1 MDKDMVA
8 KAKQTSLQSQ
18 TVSLMDAIKRQEA
31 GFKLALPK
39 NYDASRFTRIVM
51 TAVRQNPKLQ
61 QCSKE
66 SLLASMMLSAQLGL
80 EPNSPLQESYVI
92 PYGDKAEFQVGYRGL
107 LKLAWN
113 SGLITLIDYDKI
125 CENDKYEYSKG
136 FDAKFKHQPAF
147 GDRGKAIAYYA
158 YAEIKGGGKALH
170 LMSTEEIEAHAKR
183 FSKAYKSSSSPWK
196 SDFDAMAI
204 KTVIIQLADKKLP
217 KATTNEAIMFH
228 QAVSKDSTINS
239 MPEDKFGRSVEVEEF
254 EVVDVA
260 EELAEEKKVEI
271 KVPAKRNPVPKEV
284 KPKVEVDEIPK
295 QDPSPEV
302 KALFEDK

>member
-1 MDKDMVA
+1 MDKNAVA
-8 KAKQTSLQSQ
+8 KAKQTSMQSQ
-18 TVSLMDAIKRQEA
+18 ASSLMSAIKKQER

-92 PYGDKAEFQVGYRGL
+92 PYGTKAEFQVGYRGL

-125 CENDKYEYSKG
+125 CENDKYEYTKG
-136 FDAKFKHQPAF
+136 FDAKFSHQPAF

-170 LMSTEEIEAHAKR
+170 LMSTEEVETHAKR

-228 QAVSKDSTINS
+228 SAVQMDSKITEI
-239 MPEDKFGRSVEVEEF
+239 PEDRFASNVEIEELQEVEIVEPV
-254 EVVDVA
+254 EA
-260 EELAEEKKVEI
+260 EKVEI
-271 KVPAKRNPVPKEV
+271 KALKKE
-284 KPKVEVDEIPK
+284 
-295 QDPSPEV
+295 QSPEV
-302 KALFEDK
+302 KEMFAKQE

>member
-1 MDKDMVA
+1 MDKNAVA
-8 KAKQTSLQSQ
+8 KAKQTSMQSH
-18 TVSLMDAIKRQEA
+18 TGSLMNAIKKQEA

-92 PYGDKAEFQVGYRGL
+92 PYGTKAEFQVGYRGL

-136 FDAKFKHQPAF
+136 FDSKFNHEPVL

-170 LMSTEEIEAHAKR
+170 LMSKEEVEAHAKR
-183 FSKAYKSSSSPWK
+183 FSKAYNSSSSPWK

-217 KATTNEAIMFH
+217 KATTNEALMFH
-228 QAVSKDSTINS
+228 SAVSMDSKITEI
-239 MPEDKFGRSVEVEEF
+239 PEDRFASNVEIEELQEVEA
-254 EVVDVA
+254 VKPVVA
-260 EELAEEKKVEI
+260 E
-271 KVPAKRNPVPKEV
+271 
-284 KPKVEVDEIPK
+284 KVEVKAPK
-295 QDPSPEV
+295 KEQSPEA
-302 KALFEDK
+302 KEMFATEG